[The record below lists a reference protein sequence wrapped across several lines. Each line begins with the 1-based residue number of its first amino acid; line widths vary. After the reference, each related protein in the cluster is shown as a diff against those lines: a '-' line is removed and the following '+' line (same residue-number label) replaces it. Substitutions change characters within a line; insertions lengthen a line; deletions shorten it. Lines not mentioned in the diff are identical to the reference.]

1 MDTSLRD
8 FTFPSGLL
16 YQHSSIILILMLQ
29 YYSYLEGVQVDFQK
43 LSGWVS
49 LEEVSDYQDIIT
61 RYNLFEEYAFQG
73 TQCITILFIMSILYD
88 KILFPVILMLRTAM
102 EQGMVNCNASMNSV
116 LDETRAHM
124 IDPLDTVFYDPFKNI
139 SGRVEVFKNVNR
151 TLFYV
156 NLFMQ

>member
-16 YQHSSIILILMLQ
+16 YQHLSIILILMLQ

-73 TQCITILFIMSILYD
+73 TQCITTLL
-88 KILFPVILMLRTAM
+88 
-102 EQGMVNCNASMNSV
+102 C
-116 LDETRAHM
+116 
-124 IDPLDTVFYDPFKNI
+124 
-139 SGRVEVFKNVNR
+139 
-151 TLFYV
+151 LFYMTKYY
-156 NLFMQ
+156 FQSY